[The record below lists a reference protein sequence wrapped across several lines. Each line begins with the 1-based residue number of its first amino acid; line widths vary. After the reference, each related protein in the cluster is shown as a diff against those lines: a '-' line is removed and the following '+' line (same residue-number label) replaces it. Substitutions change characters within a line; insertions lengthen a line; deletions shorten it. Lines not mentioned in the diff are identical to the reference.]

1 MQLDSDGALAS
12 RAIPGCRT
20 PSPARLIKPGKVL
33 ASINLNTTD
42 LLNLKGTP
50 LPQDANFDELR
61 LKDVPQGTDVNP
73 GNASTR

>member
-1 MQLDSDGALAS
+1 MAPSQARNSRLPHSSTGA
-12 RAIPGCRT
+12 
-20 PSPARLIKPGKVL
+20 LIKPGKVL
-33 ASINLNTTD
+33 ASIQSEHTD

-61 LKDVPQGTDVNP
+61 LKDVPQGTDVKP